1 MQLTKLMMRY
11 IISLEMSK
19 GDNMERMSIKEF
31 KTKSN
36 IEIIE
41 ELMKANNGYV
51 TSKLISELGIHR
63 MYLNIMKEK
72 GIIEKVGNGIYIDSK
87 KIEDSYFTFNLEL
100 PNIIYSH
107 MTALYFHGISIKAP
121 DNKCDITV
129 PNNYFNYKLKNH
141 NVFYVDKDIYNMG
154 LTEIE
159 TPYGN
164 KVRVYDIERCI
175 CDIIRS
181 KNRMDLEHIKYSIRS
196 YIKRK
201 DKNIKKLSEY
211 AEKLGIKEEVM
222 NYIEIFYE

>member
-1 MQLTKLMMRY
+1 
-11 IISLEMSK
+11 MSK

-87 KIEDSYFTFNLEL
+87 KIDDSYYTFNLEL
-100 PNIIYSH
+100 SNIIYSH